1 MNTRLKQIRKFQN
14 MTMEEFGRLLG
25 VTKTAISRLEKG
37 ERSLTEQMIKSVCRE
52 FNVNEEWLRS
62 GSGEMFKQ
70 FPKEDERAALV
81 SDLLEDVDNP
91 VYALIEGI
99 MKTYFQLDPKSQKVL
114 KQFSSNLLCNL
125 KKED

>member
-62 GSGEMFKQ
+62 GRGEMFKQ
-70 FPKEDERAALV
+70 FPKEDERAAIV
-81 SDLLEDVDNP
+81 YDLLEDVDNH